1 MSYERN
7 RGAEPLKG
15 KDHDDMHAKVSI
27 ILGMAGREP
36 DMMLSVLSYALIHA
50 TIQHD
55 VSFSSVVRVLAD
67 IYEERLESEGEQDDD
82 EDK

>member
-27 ILGMAGREP
+27 VLSMAGREP
-36 DMMLSVLSYALIHA
+36 DKMLSVLSYALIHA

-55 VSFSSVVRVLAD
+55 VSFSSIVRVLAD
-67 IYEERLESEGEQDDD
+67 IYEERLEIEGEQDDD